1 MDLKLLGVDLEDGG
15 ARRVKRGRRGDGRGN
30 EEEHSNRRG
39 GPQRQGSGGRSDG
52 KGGPSGREAAA
63 TAAHEISSR
72 NDRIW
77 FRPKRT

>member
-30 EEEHSNRRG
+30 EEHSNRRG

-52 KGGPSGREAAA
+52 KGGPGGREAAA
-63 TAAHEISSR
+63 TAAHETSSR

-77 FRPKRT
+77 FRPEST